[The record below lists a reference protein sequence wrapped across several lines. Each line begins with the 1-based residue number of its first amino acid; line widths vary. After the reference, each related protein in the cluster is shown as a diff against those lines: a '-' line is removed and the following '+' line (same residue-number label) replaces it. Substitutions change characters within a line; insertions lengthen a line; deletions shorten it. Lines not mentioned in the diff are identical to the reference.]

1 MTEQHRLII
10 IGSGCAGLTAAIYA
24 ARAGLNPV
32 VIAGKM
38 QGGLLTQTGTVE
50 NFPGF
55 PDGVN
60 GYELMADMRKQA
72 ERFGAVFLN
81 TEASE
86 ITKDRKITLSDGKIL
101 AAEAIIVATGSEP
114 RWLGL
119 PAEQRLMGRGVSA
132 CATCDGAF
140 YRNLTVAVVGG
151 GDTAAEEALI
161 LAQFAKEVHIIH
173 RRDTLRAAKIMA
185 DRIQENPKIRIH
197 WNQEVA
203 DMQGD
208 PLLTGLTLRNT
219 VTGETSTLACD
230 GCFIALGHVPGT
242 ELVRNVL
249 ELTESGCVRL
259 QCNTSMTSVEGIF
272 AAGDCAD
279 CTYRQAVMAAGMGC
293 RAAIDAGNWLKN
305 H

>member
-86 ITKDRKITLSDGKIL
+86 ITKDRQITLSDGKIL
-101 AAEAIIVATGSEP
+101 AAEAVIVATGSEP

-185 DRIQENPKIRIH
+185 DRIQENSKIRIH

-219 VTGETSTLACD
+219 VTGETSTLVCD